1 VAGDDQTRRIAE
13 LNVTPLATVAQA
25 LTMAR
30 SSGYSNGHGAMA
42 VMPIATTT
50 VTEDMATAM
59 RIHAL
64 GWKSVYHPEI
74 LASGLAPDDL
84 EAVMRQRLRWAQGT
98 IQVMLRE
105 NPLTLPGL
113 KFGQRMVYFSTM
125 WSYLSGFP
133 TLIYLLAPVLYL
145 LFGWT
150 PVSAFNEEFF
160 VRLIPYLLANQLL
173 FLTISWGLK
182 TWRGQQY
189 SIALFPVWIQA
200 VVSAARNVWTGKDL
214 TFLVTPKERRDGV
227 SPSIV
232 WPQLTAIAL
241 LSLAMVVGVA
251 KLALGMVEDAVP
263 VVVNIVWA
271 AYDIAVLSVIFG
283 ALAFRPER
291 AAASA
296 ETPVL
301 GEAPA
306 AAPLAQPVLAGSFE
320 GFGSGLPGEG

>member
-1 VAGDDQTRRIAE
+1 MR
-13 LNVTPLATVAQA
+13 A
-25 LTMAR
+25 L
-30 SSGYSNGHGAMA
+30 
-42 VMPIATTT
+42 
-50 VTEDMATAM
+50 
-59 RIHAL
+59 
-64 GWKSVYHPEI
+64 
-74 LASGLAPDDL
+74 
-84 EAVMRQRLRWAQGT
+84 
-98 IQVMLRE
+98 
-105 NPLTLPGL
+105 
-113 KFGQRMVYFSTM
+113 
-125 WSYLSGFP
+125 YLVVV
-133 TLIYLLAPVLYL
+133 YLLAPVLFL

-241 LSLAMVVGVA
+241 LSLALVVGVA
-251 KLALGMVEDAVP
+251 KLALGLADDAVP
-263 VVVNIVWA
+263 VVVNLAWA
-271 AYDIAVLSVIFG
+271 AYDIAVLSVVFG
-283 ALAFRPER
+283 ALAFRPN
-291 AAASA
+291 AAAA
-296 ETPVL
+296 RDDAM
-301 GEAPA
+301 APA
-306 AAPLAQPVLAGSFE
+306 DAPRAEPVLAGSYE